1 MNFKCV
7 AKSHQA
13 DSFLRSQVGRV
24 SGLNGNHRAKFLLE
38 VLSLG
43 DELEPPS
50 PLAALALRPRVLG
63 QQVRLDYGGGG
74 GRGAVV
80 GGAGDAADRL
90 HPRHAEPLEIC
101 MTE

>member
-1 MNFKCV
+1 M
-7 AKSHQA
+7 
-13 DSFLRSQVGRV
+13 
-24 SGLNGNHRAKFLLE
+24 SGLGSLNGNHHAKLLLD
-38 VLSLG
+38 VLPLG

-74 GRGAVV
+74 RGAVV

-90 HPRHAEPLEIC
+90 HPRHAEPLQ
-101 MTE
+101 M

>member
-1 MNFKCV
+1 MNYKCA

-13 DSFLRSQVGRV
+13 DSPLRSQVGQV
-24 SGLNGNHRAKFLLE
+24 SGLNGNHRAKFLLD
-38 VLSLG
+38 VLPLG

-74 GRGAVV
+74 GGRGAVV

-90 HPRHAEPLEIC
+90 HPRHAEPLQI
-101 MTE
+101 